1 MVFEDKTKVK
11 NNSKEVYNLSCNF
24 EYKELFFLK
33 QSENEIKILM

>member
-24 EYKELFFLK
+24 KYKESFYFK
-33 QSENEIKILM
+33 